1 MLTALEVVAACDNDG
16 LIRLEALLSLVRA
29 GVCNDNIAR
38 MMAVL
43 LPQLNLQSS
52 IWASKHGIFD
62 AVRVLPCVPEMVSA
76 VAAICSDKGASVRLQ
91 ELLLAAVH
99 SSSVVTDQD
108 AIALSEMMVQ
118 SSDLAQLCV
127 QPLWRY
133 MVKYIQEAQRMLP
146 NEIVDLLRSAS
157 GLATVHTALLLC
169 CKTHASLCCRWNSVK
184 GAFFTPVSREVTNR
198 SYLFNESLTPAQVR
212 IEAAFLLYEAM
223 WQGLI
228 AWKQRDPQ

>member
-1 MLTALEVVAACDNDG
+1 MRTALEVVAACDNDG

-43 LPQLNLQSS
+43 LPQLSLQSS

-62 AVRVLPCVPEMVSA
+62 AVRVLPCVPEMVNA

-108 AIALSEMMVQ
+108 AIALSKMMVQ

-146 NEIVDLLRSAS
+146 NENVDLLRSAS
-157 GLATVHTALLLC
+157 GLATVHTALLLGC
-169 CKTHASLCCRWNSVK
+169 TYSSLCCRWNTVK
-184 GAFFTPVSREVTNR
+184 GAFFTPVSREVRN
-198 SYLFNESLTPAQVR
+198 
-212 IEAAFLLYEAM
+212 
-223 WQGLI
+223 
-228 AWKQRDPQ
+228 